1 MPDSVHHDWQ
11 RCWRWVQLVSGQ
23 ARLGRV
29 EMVGE
34 ATGLKQGCQPVGF
47 VVLAREDTENPRRCD
62 SFPRV

>member
-1 MPDSVHHDWQ
+1 MPDYRVA
-11 RCWRWVQLVSGQ
+11 CATYNGKLVSGQ

-47 VVLAREDTENPRRCD
+47 VVLAREDTQNPRRCD
-62 SFPRV
+62 SCARI